1 MKKFI
6 ASIADFFQKIFM
18 SFNNF
23 CHKAFDI
30 FIKFFRKHLLL
41 IVFIVLSILALVM
54 RMMFIDFVSGDMN
67 YPLVLWFDFFKTNGH
82 FLAFTKINQLPKN
95 DYFFGYYN
103 FIALVSYFNGKPVA
117 LIKAISFFFDFAL
130 AIGVSLVV
138 HHFTKNKTTSL
149 ISYLIVLYAP
159 SVYVNSAIWGQCDQM
174 YVCIVV
180 FFFLLLLK
188 KKNIWATIVLGV
200 AMGLKLQTIFIL
212 PLLGFM
218 WLNKK
223 YRIWNLLLI
232 PVGFFITILPSYL
245 VGGGFTEPFKVIGYQ
260 FGQYPNMNYGSGSMY
275 AFIEMMN
282 LRDYFN
288 NGVAIIFALAVHLFV
303 MFVLFYKKIECNEYN
318 MMYVA
323 ALYALLTPFVLPH
336 MHERYFFMA
345 DIFILLYVIVHKKQ
359 YYLAPL
365 MIFSSVNNYTHFLTG
380 EYVFKF
386 LGQDCVRLS
395 AAINLFI
402 LIIMFLNMKKLFDN
416 NNDNGK
422 LVEKHS

>member
-1 MKKFI
+1 MQKF
-6 ASIADFFQKIFM
+6 FT
-18 SFNNF
+18 SFNDV
-23 CHKAFDI
+23 CQKVFDA

-41 IVFIVLSILALVM
+41 IVFITLSILALVI
-54 RMMFIDFVSGDMN
+54 RMLFIDFVSGDMK
-67 YPLVLWFDFFKTNGH
+67 YPLLLWFDFFKQNGH
-82 FLAFTKINQLPKN
+82 FLAFAKINQLPKN
-95 DYFFGYYN
+95 DYFYGYYN
-103 FIALVSYFNGKPVA
+103 FMALISYFNAKPIA
-117 LIKAISFFFDFAL
+117 LIKSISFIFDFGL
-130 AIGVSLVV
+130 AIGVSLIV

-159 SVYVNSAIWGQCDQM
+159 SVYANSAIWGQCDQM
-174 YVCIVV
+174 YVCVV
-180 FFFLLLLK
+180 VYFFLLLLK
-188 KKNIWATIVLGV
+188 KKNIWATLVLGL

-245 VGGGFTEPFKVIGYQ
+245 FGGGFTEPFKVIGYQ

-275 AFIEMMN
+275 AFIEMSSF
-282 LRDYFN
+282 RDYFN
-288 NGVAIIFALAVHLFV
+288 NGVAVIFAIAVLLFV
-303 MFVLFYKKIECNEYN
+303 MFVLFYKKVECNDYN

-323 ALYALLTPFVLPH
+323 ALYALLAPFVLPH

-380 EYVFKF
+380 EYIFKF

-395 AAINLFI
+395 ALINLSI
-402 LIIMFLNMKKLFDN
+402 LIVLFLNMKKLFN
-416 NNDNGK
+416 NK
-422 LVEKHS
+422 SLIEKNN